1 MGPAGNFVR
10 SLLFYAVFYTGSLF
24 FVLGAIV
31 ALIGSQNLLQVCA
44 HGWACFHNRC
54 ARLFLG
60 ITVKRVGAL
69 TEKPVIYAMKH
80 ESMFET
86 IEILNIFDR
95 PAVVAKRELGK
106 VPLWGYVAR
115 EYGMIFVDRTG
126 GAKTLR
132 TMLKSVRMYLAEGR
146 PIIIFPEGTRVPHGQ
161 RPALQ
166 AGFAGL
172 YKIARLPV
180 VPIAMNSGLV
190 SARNSFVK
198 KTGTVT
204 FLVGEEIPA
213 GLDRADVEARVH
225 AAINA
230 LNI

>member
-1 MGPAGNFVR
+1 MGAAGNFVR

-44 HGWACFHNRC
+44 HGWARFHNRC